1 MIAEPFPVNPDIPTL
16 FGTNGEFFMG
26 EGEGGGKRLRLDS
39 SHFCRL
45 QITRRDAVVP
55 YTAVVSASPV
65 SDPRVPDP
73 INLLTPLRRYWG
85 YDSFRP
91 KQEAIIRSLLGGHD
105 TCAVMPTGGGK
116 SLCYQ
121 LPAVVSEKT
130 VVVVSPLIA
139 LMQDQA
145 AALGQ
150 MGIPAAALNSFLSGD
165 ERRRVMA
172 RAVAGEYRLIYLSP
186 ERLAAEGTFDWLA
199 QVPVGFFAVDEAHCI
214 SEWGHEFRPDYRLLS
229 RLRTRFAGIPIAAFT
244 ASATRQVRHD
254 ILKQLSMREPH
265 LYIASFH
272 RENLNYV
279 VQECEGH
286 SQMALLGRA
295 LRHYMGA
302 GSPSGSS
309 SGTSSGSSSGTGA
322 GNVIVYAPT
331 IKRVEETVEY
341 LEEIGI
347 AAVAYHAKL
356 EAGERRENQE
366 RWMSDEVRVLV
377 GTIAFGLGINK
388 PSVRAV
394 IHLSLPKS
402 IEQYYQ
408 EAGRAGR
415 DGRPADCVLL
425 WQKRDHVLLEY
436 FIGKIED
443 DSERERA
450 WERKRIVSRFADARG
465 CRQRTI
471 CLHFGETP
479 KWAKCGGCD
488 NCGVRPGWVS
498 GSEGRIEEKEIPRS
512 ARDDKTI
519 KGRDDEAVK
528 NRDGKGNRRREG
540 LRAVRD
546 FLYSG
551 VEDVEVVRPDDAEL
565 ADYLREWRRNTAREK
580 KVAAFVVMHD
590 STMEELCRRRPSTLA
605 ELMRVRGIGE
615 HKAEVY
621 GESILQ
627 ALRGFAGGA
636 RAAARVAP
644 EVKPAEETLRL
655 LGEGRSFE
663 EIARIRDRE
672 ISTVVGTVAGL
683 VESGRVSL
691 DPRWISPGAG
701 PLIEACLARGMVGLR
716 EIKDAVPAY
725 VSFNDIRLVM
735 AGMKAAGKVE

>member
-1 MIAEPFPVNPDIPTL
+1 MIDNSAGLRAAPLAIGGAAAVDSAEVASTHIS
-16 FGTNGEFFMG
+16 
-26 EGEGGGKRLRLDS
+26 GGWD
-39 SHFCRL
+39 
-45 QITRRDAVVP
+45 
-55 YTAVVSASPV
+55 
-65 SDPRVPDP
+65 
-73 INLLTPLRRYWG
+73 LLAPLRRYWG

-91 KQEAIIRSLLGGHD
+91 KQENVIRSLLGGHD

-145 AALGQ
+145 SQLAQ
-150 MGIPAAALNSFLSGD
+150 MGIPAAALNSFLDSA

-172 RAVAGEYRLIYLSP
+172 RACAGEYRLVYLSP
-186 ERLAAEGTFDWLA
+186 ERLAAESTFEWLA
-199 QVPVGFFAVDEAHCI
+199 RVPVGFFVVDEAHCI
-214 SEWGHEFRPDYRLLS
+214 SEWGHEFRPDYRQLS
-229 RLRTRFAGIPIAAFT
+229 RLRTRFAGVPIAAFT

-272 RENLNYV
+272 RKNLNYV
-279 VQECEGH
+279 AQECEPLTQLG
-286 SQMALLGRA
+286 LLGRA
-295 LRHYMGA
+295 LRHYSA
-302 GSPSGSS
+302 GSAA
-309 SGTSSGSSSGTGA
+309 GTSSGSAA
-322 GNVIVYAPT
+322 GSVIVYAPT
-331 IKRVEETVEY
+331 IKRVEDTIEY
-341 LEEIGI
+341 LEEMGI
-347 AAVAYHAKL
+347 AAIPYHAKL
-356 EAGERRENQE
+356 EAATRRDNQE

-443 DSERERA
+443 SAERERA
-450 WERKRIVSRFADARG
+450 WERKRIVSRFADSRG

-479 KWAKCGGCD
+479 KWAKCDGCD
-488 NCGVRPGWVS
+488 NCGVRPAWVV
-498 GSEGRIEEKEIPRS
+498 EKADEKAIPRH
-512 ARDDKTI
+512 ARDDKTA
-519 KGRDDEAVK
+519 KSRDDIERS
-528 NRDGKGNRRREG
+528 RDGNELSPGDKESGRGRNRRRAG

-551 VEDVEVVRPDDAEL
+551 SEDVEVGHADDDEL
-565 ADYLREWRRNTAREK
+565 AEYLREWRRGIAREK
-580 KVAAFVVMHD
+580 KVAAFVVLHD
-590 STMEELCRRRPSTLA
+590 STLEELCRKRPSTIA

-621 GESILQ
+621 GEEILQ
-627 ALRGFAGGA
+627 ALRNFAAGTRAMIVA
-636 RAAARVAP
+636 RSREQAP
-644 EVKPAEETLRL
+644 EEETLRL
-655 LGEGRSFE
+655 LNEGKTLE
-663 EIARIRDRE
+663 EIARIRARQ
-672 ISTVVGTVAGL
+672 ISTVIGTVAGL
-683 VESGRVSL
+683 IEAGRVKL
-691 DPRWISPGAG
+691 DERWISPGAG
-701 PLIEACLARGMVGLR
+701 PLIEAACVAHGLESLR
-716 EIKDAVPAY
+716 DIKDAVPAY
-725 VSFNDIRLVM
+725 VSFNDIRLVV
-735 AGMKAAGKVE
+735 AGMRAVGRAGPAGLESKTKA

>member
-1 MIAEPFPVNPDIPTL
+1 VNISDTTQNSLPAASDAGLPYTSCVPAEPLRAADDS
-16 FGTNGEFFMG
+16 
-26 EGEGGGKRLRLDS
+26 RLIADGDRAGVD
-39 SHFCRL
+39 
-45 QITRRDAVVP
+45 
-55 YTAVVSASPV
+55 
-65 SDPRVPDP
+65 
-73 INLLTPLRRYWG
+73 LLGPLRRYWG

-91 KQEAIIRSLLGGHD
+91 KQENVIRSLLAGHD

-121 LPAVVSEKT
+121 LPAVVSRKT

-145 AALGQ
+145 AQLAQ
-150 MGIPAAALNSFLSGD
+150 MGIPAAALNSFLD
-165 ERRRVMA
+165 PAERRRVMG
-172 RAVAGEYRLIYLSP
+172 RACAGDYRLIYLSP
-186 ERLAAEGTFDWLA
+186 ERLAAENTFDWLA
-199 QVPVGFFAVDEAHCI
+199 KIPVGFFVVDEAHCI

-272 RENLNYV
+272 RKNLNYV
-279 VQECEGH
+279 ARECEAG

-295 LRHYMGA
+295 LRHYSE
-302 GSPSGSS
+302 GSAEAP
-309 SGTSSGSSSGTGA
+309 A

-347 AAVAYHAKL
+347 GAIPYHAKL
-356 EAGERRENQE
+356 EAGTRRDNQE

-443 DSERERA
+443 EAERERS
-450 WERKRIVSRFADARG
+450 WERKRIVSRFADSHG

-479 KWAKCGGCD
+479 KWATCGGCD
-488 NCGVRPGWVS
+488 NCGVRPEWV
-498 GSEGRIEEKEIPRS
+498 GSEGRIEEIPRS
-512 ARDDKTI
+512 AARR
-519 KGRDDEAVK
+519 GE
-528 NRDGKGNRRREG
+528 RRRGRGRGDENAV
-540 LRAVRD
+540 LRLGAQD
-546 FLYSG
+546 DSG
-551 VEDVEVVRPDDAEL
+551 VSGGDGGAGQRVDYEL
-565 ADYLREWRRNTAREK
+565 ADYLREWRRGIAREN
-580 KVAAFVVMHD
+580 KVAAFVVLHD
-590 STMEELCRRRPSTLA
+590 STLEELCQRRPSTIA

-615 HKAEVY
+615 RKAEVY
-621 GESILQ
+621 GAEILQ
-627 ALRGFAGGA
+627 ALRNFAAGS
-636 RAAARVAP
+636 RATVVGKSRERAP
-644 EVKPAEETLRL
+644 EEETLRL
-655 LGEGRSFE
+655 LKEGRTLE
-663 EIARIRDRE
+663 EIARIRARQ
-672 ISTVVGTVAGL
+672 ISTVIGTVAGL
-683 VESGRVSL
+683 IEAGRVKL
-691 DPRWISPGAG
+691 EEGWVSPGAG
-701 PLIEACLARGMVGLR
+701 PLIEAACRVHGFESLR

-725 VSFNDIRLVM
+725 VSFNDIRLVV
-735 AGMKAAGKVE
+735 AAFKTADK

>member
-1 MIAEPFPVNPDIPTL
+1 MILYTAWVASGSPRARDEQPFLI
-16 FGTNGEFFMG
+16 
-26 EGEGGGKRLRLDS
+26 
-39 SHFCRL
+39 
-45 QITRRDAVVP
+45 DAVGLRATP
-55 YTAVVSASPV
+55 VVVAGAADVASTHI
-65 SDPRVPDP
+65 SDELD
-73 INLLTPLRRYWG
+73 LLAPLRRYWG

-91 KQEAIIRSLLGGHD
+91 KQESVIRSLLAGHD

-121 LPAVVSEKT
+121 LPAVVSGKT

-145 AALGQ
+145 AQLAQ
-150 MGIPAAALNSFLSGD
+150 MGIPAAALNSFLDSA

-172 RAVAGEYRLIYLSP
+172 RACAGEYRLIYLSP
-186 ERLAAEGTFDWLA
+186 ERLAAESTFEWLA
-199 QVPVGFFAVDEAHCI
+199 RVPVGFFVVDEAHCI
-214 SEWGHEFRPDYRLLS
+214 SEWGHEFRPDYRQLS
-229 RLRTRFAGIPIAAFT
+229 RLRTRFAGVPIAAFT

-272 RENLNYV
+272 RKNLNYV
-279 VQECEGH
+279 AQECEPLTQLG
-286 SQMALLGRA
+286 LLGRA
-295 LRHYMGA
+295 LRHYSA
-302 GSPSGSS
+302 GSAEAP
-309 SGTSSGSSSGTGA
+309 A

-347 AAVAYHAKL
+347 GAIPYHAKL
-356 EAGERRENQE
+356 EAATRRENQE

-443 DSERERA
+443 SAERERA
-450 WERKRIVSRFADARG
+450 WERKRIVSRFADSRG

-488 NCGVRPGWVS
+488 NCGVRPEWVGEE
-498 GSEGRIEEKEIPRS
+498 GSIEEIRLATRGDKTVKSRGDI
-512 ARDDKTI
+512 ARD
-519 KGRDDEAVK
+519 
-528 NRDGKGNRRREG
+528 RDGNEPSRGGNRRRAG

-551 VEDVEVVRPDDAEL
+551 SEDVEVGHVDDDEL
-565 ADYLREWRRNTAREK
+565 AEYLREWRRGIAREK
-580 KVAAFVVMHD
+580 KVAAFVVLHD
-590 STMEELCRRRPSTLA
+590 STLEELCRKRPSTIA
-605 ELMRVRGIGE
+605 ELMKVRGIGE

-621 GESILQ
+621 GAEILQ
-627 ALRGFAGGA
+627 ALRNFAAGTRATAVA
-636 RAAARVAP
+636 RSRESAP
-644 EVKPAEETLRL
+644 EEETLRL
-655 LGEGRSFE
+655 LNEGKTLE
-663 EIARIRDRE
+663 EIARIRARQ
-672 ISTVVGTVAGL
+672 ISTVIGTVVGL
-683 VESGRVSL
+683 IEAGRVKL
-691 DPRWISPGAG
+691 DERWISPGAG
-701 PLIEACLARGMVGLR
+701 PLIETACRAHGLESLR
-716 EIKDAVPAY
+716 DIKDAVPAY
-725 VSFNDIRLVM
+725 VSFNDIRLVV
-735 AGMKAAGKVE
+735 AGMRLQSKAKA